1 MVSGNARNI
10 SLRRSSRVSCMYV
23 HLYPRSS
30 NYQVLTFHLSIVP
43 LALHPILQ
51 PLPRPR
57 QTIHPSPLHTHL
69 PIQKVLDIHLHHDG
83 LPHHCGTVDGVQWI
97 SLLHSRLRLLENG
110 PGPETLSARRTGM
123 VCQCGYADHYR
134 RGYFGITYAF
144 AVEVAFAPAAEG
156 GDYAGFWCRY
166 LVSLSFSR

>member
-10 SLRRSSRVSCMYV
+10 SLTRSSRVSCRYV

-30 NYQVLTFHLSIVP
+30 NCQVLTFHLSIVP

-83 LPHHCGTVDGVQWI
+83 LPHHCGTVDGLQWI
-97 SLLHSRLRLLENG
+97 SLCIPVSDFWKLDRVPRHCLPEGPVWYANAAMQIITDVVILVLPMPLLSKLHL
-110 PGPETLSARRTGM
+110 PRRQKVGTM
-123 VCQCGYADHYR
+123 LV
-134 RGYFGITYAF
+134 FGVGI
-144 AVEVAFAPAAEG
+144 
-156 GDYAGFWCRY
+156 
-166 LVSLSFSR
+166 L